1 MPMHRRTFFLGGLTA
16 AASARVMGA
25 NSRLGIAI
33 VGPGAMGIGH
43 LRSFAREAPALNA
56 EMRVVCDLWNR
67 RREAAAASVKQAS
80 GRELRQMQHLEDV
93 LGMKDADGVDG
104 VILAT
109 PDHQHARQLIQCV
122 KAGKDVYCEKPMGNV
137 LAEVKEAHRVVKG
150 SRQVVQLGTHRL
162 SNGSCQA
169 AAAFVRSGKLGKI
182 SRVDHQ
188 GSVNS
193 PRWSP
198 VAAVKEIRERD
209 TDWKAWLMGR
219 RPRPFDARLYF
230 EYRLF
235 REFSNGIPDQ
245 WLTHAA
251 TAVHHIMDDYFPI
264 SVVAN
269 GGVLVYPDGRE
280 SSDTF
285 GATLLY
291 PKGFLFT
298 YAAMFGNNYP
308 GHVRYFGQ
316 NGTIERVGGDD
327 DGTYVVK
334 GLGGGDRPEKIKQDI
349 PLPPI
354 APTNHIK
361 NWLECMR
368 SRQTPIADVRSG
380 YAHSV
385 VSIMAARSEWT
396 GKKLYWDTKR
406 EDIVDKPLA

>member
-1 MPMHRRTFFLGGLTA
+1 MPMHRRTFFLGSLTA
-16 AASARVMGA
+16 AASTRVMGA

-33 VGPGAMGIGH
+33 VGPGAMGMGH
-43 LRSFAREAPALNA
+43 LRTFAREAPALNA

-80 GRELRQMQHLEDV
+80 GREPRQLQHLADV
-93 LGMKDADGVDG
+93 LAMKEVDG
-104 VILAT
+104 VLLAT
-109 PDHQHARQLIQCV
+109 PDHQHARQLIQSV
-122 KAGKDVYCEKPMGNV
+122 KAGKDVFCEKPMGNV
-137 LAEVKEAHRVVKG
+137 LAEVKEAYRVVTTSK
-150 SRQVVQLGTHRL
+150 QVVQLGTHRL

-198 VAAVKEIRERD
+198 IPAVKEIRERD

-251 TAVHHIMDDYFPI
+251 TAVHHIMDDYFPV
-264 SVVAN
+264 SVVAS

-285 GATLLY
+285 AATLLY

-334 GLGGGDRPEKIKQDI
+334 GLGGGDRPERIKQDI
-349 PLPPI
+349 PLPAISP
-354 APTNHIK
+354 APTNHLK
-361 NWLECMR
+361 NWLTCMR
-368 SRQTPIADVRSG
+368 TRATPIADVRSG

-396 GKKLYWDTKR
+396 GKKLYWDARR
-406 EDIVDKPLA
+406 EEIVDRPVA

>member
-1 MPMHRRTFFLGGLTA
+1 MAIGMNRRTFFLGSLTA
-16 AASARVMGA
+16 AASRRVMGA
-25 NSRLGIAI
+25 NGRLGIAI
-33 VGPGAMGIGH
+33 VGPGSMGSGH
-43 LRSFAREAPALNA
+43 IRTFGREAAALNA
-56 EMRVVCDLWNR
+56 EMVAVCDLWTK
-67 RREAAAASVKQAS
+67 RREEAAGKVKAAG
-80 GRELRQMQHLEDV
+80 GREPRQVQHLAEV
-93 LGMKDADGVDG
+93 LGMKEVDG
-104 VILAT
+104 VIIAT
-109 PDHQHARQLIQCV
+109 PDHQHARQLVQAV
-122 KAGKDVYCEKPMGNV
+122 RAGKDVFCEKPMGNV
-137 LAEVKEAHRVVKG
+137 LAEVKEAYHAARG
-150 SRQVVQLGTHRL
+150 SKQVVQIGTHRL
-162 SNGSCQA
+162 SNGSYQA

-188 GSVNS
+188 GSWNG

-198 VAAVKEIRERD
+198 VAAVKEIREKD

-219 RPRPFDARLYF
+219 KARPFDARLYF

-235 REFSNGIPDQ
+235 REFSNGIADQ
-245 WLTHAA
+245 WLTHAIA
-251 TAVHHIMDDYFPI
+251 GVHHVMDDYFPV

-285 GATLLY
+285 SAAMVY

-327 DGTYVVK
+327 DGYYVVK
-334 GLGGGDRPEKIKQDI
+334 PTGGGDRPERVKDEISLK
-349 PLPPI
+349 PP
-354 APTNHIK
+354 AGMSHLR

-368 SRQTPIADVRSG
+368 SRKTPNADILSG

-396 GKKLYWDTKR
+396 GKKLYWDRKR
-406 EDIVDKPLA
+406 EEIADRPVA